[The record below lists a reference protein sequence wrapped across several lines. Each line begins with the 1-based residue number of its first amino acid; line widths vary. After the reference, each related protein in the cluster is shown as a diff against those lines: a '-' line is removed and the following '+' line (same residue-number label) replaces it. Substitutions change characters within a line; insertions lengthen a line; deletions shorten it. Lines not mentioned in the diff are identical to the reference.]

1 MSLQFKYGDYVFSP
15 RPLFS
20 ISSSPLKS
28 PSGLGY
34 GIIHTISLDGDLII
48 TESQQPES
56 GIIQLFEE
64 MELLKSGLDHDGKLL
79 LVTCNDSGILSG
91 YPKINSYNINPES
104 DNYTRRI
111 SYDVEFEMP
120 TYVKGA
126 DGDVFNTSIFP
137 PYIESCDESWDI
149 EIKDERLPL
158 EWSLM
163 SGGTGAAYTEALNYQ
178 LAVTHTV
185 DVTARLVYT
194 GDRTPSNP
202 WQDAQSYA
210 AEKLGFQGRYVNL
223 SGIMPLP
230 GAQVGGVDGAT
241 GVFNNYRQVSLNPD
255 AGTIQVTETFIVAG
269 SGGDNQLPPNS
280 IETFE
285 ISTTQE
291 EGIVSVSIQG
301 EIQGLATIDWGRYQP
316 EIGFDVTTSKYEA
329 ATQYWSLV
337 QNRLFD
343 RAVAGYEGIT
353 GECYNRPLN
362 PNIEQRTVGVN
373 PIEGTVTYEYTYTTK
388 PSGCITGDCILS
400 QNITIDDQLATD
412 VFASQVVI
420 GRAAGPILQDI
431 GTVTVRTRTVNIEL
445 VTLPPTSCA
454 TVDEIYAPVPTG
466 SIDDFISTISGDLGN
481 NYSQVFVSQ
490 NSENW
495 AFSQGRF
502 TKSVGFTYNNCST

>member
-1 MSLQFKYGDYVFSP
+1 MSLQFKYGEYVFSP

-34 GIIHTISLDGDLII
+34 GIIHTISLDGQLII
-48 TESQQPES
+48 TDSQQPES

-64 MELLKSGLDHDGKLL
+64 MEELKSGLNHDGRLL
-79 LVTCNDSGILSG
+79 LVSCNGSGILSG
-91 YPKINSYNINPES
+91 YPKISSYNINPES

-120 TYVKGA
+120 TYVKGTG
-126 DGDVFNTSIFP
+126 GDIFNSSLFP
-137 PYIESCDESWDI
+137 PFIESCDESWDI
-149 EIKDERLPL
+149 EIQDERLPL
-158 EWSLM
+158 EWQLQ
-163 SGGTGAAYTEALNYQ
+163 SGGTGDAYNEALPYQ

-194 GDRTPSNP
+194 GSETPSRP

-230 GAQVGGVDGAT
+230 GAQFEDGGT
-241 GVFNNYRQVSLNPD
+241 GVFNNYRQVALNPD
-255 AGTIQVTETFIVAG
+255 AGTIQVTETFIVAA
-269 SGGDNQLPPNS
+269 SGGDNQLPPNA

-285 ISTTQE
+285 ISTAQE

-301 EIQGLATIDWGRYQP
+301 EIQGLATIDWGKNQP
-316 EIGFDVTTSKYEA
+316 EIGFDVTTSKYSA
-329 ATQYWSLV
+329 ATAYWELV
-337 QNRLFD
+337 QARLFD
-343 RAVAGYEGIT
+343 RAVAGYQGIT

-362 PNIEQRTVGVN
+362 PSIESKTVAVN
-373 PIEGTVTYEYTYTTK
+373 PIEGTVTYDLQYTTK
-388 PSGCITGDCILS
+388 PSGCITGECILS

-454 TVDEIYAPVPTG
+454 TMEDIFAPVPTG
-466 SIDDFISTISGDLGN
+466 SIDDLISTVSGDLGN

>member
-1 MSLQFKYGDYVFSP
+1 MSLQFKYGEYEFSP

-48 TESQQPES
+48 TDSQQPES

-79 LVTCNDSGILSG
+79 LVTCNNSGILSG

-120 TYVKGA
+120 TYVKGS
-126 DGDVFNTSIFP
+126 DGDVFNSSIFP

-149 EIKDERLPL
+149 EIQDEKLPL
-158 EWSLM
+158 TWNI
-163 SGGTGAAYTEALNYQ
+163 GTGTDQETIGYH

-210 AEKLGFQGRYVNL
+210 AEKLGFQGRYVDL
-223 SGIMPLP
+223 SGVMPLP
-230 GAQVGGVDGAT
+230 GIGFTTT
-241 GVFNNYRQVSLNPD
+241 GVYNNYRQVALNPD
-255 AGTIQVTETFIVAG
+255 AGTIQVTETFIVAS
-269 SGGDNQLPPNS
+269 SGASNQLPANA

-285 ISTTQE
+285 VSTTQE
-291 EGIVSVSIQG
+291 EGIVSVGIQG
-301 EIQGLATIDWGRYQP
+301 EIQGLATIDWNKNQP
-316 EIGFDVTTSKYEA
+316 SIGFGVTESKYAA
-329 ATQYWSLV
+329 ATGYWDLV
-337 QNRLFD
+337 QSRLFD
-343 RAVAGYEGIT
+343 RAIGAYYAIT

-362 PNIEQRTVGVN
+362 PSVEQRTVGVN

-445 VTLPPTSCA
+445 VTLPPTSCGS
-454 TVDEIYAPVPTG
+454 VDEIYAPVPTG
-466 SIDDFISTISGDLGN
+466 SIDDFISVISGDLAG

-502 TKSVGFTYNNCST
+502 TKSVGFTYNNCSTT

>member
-1 MSLQFKYGDYVFSP
+1 MSLQFTYGDYVFSP

-20 ISSSPLKS
+20 INSSPLKS

-34 GIIHTISLDGDLII
+34 GIIHTISLDGQLII
-48 TESQQPES
+48 TDSQQPES
-56 GIIQLFEE
+56 GIIDLFEE
-64 MELLKSGLDHDGKLL
+64 MEELKSGLDHDGKLL
-79 LVTCNDSGILSG
+79 LVSCNGSGILSG
-91 YPKINSYNINPES
+91 FPKINSYNINPES

-120 TYVKGA
+120 TYIRGTGN
-126 DGDVFNTSIFP
+126 DPFNSSVFP
-137 PYIESCDESWDI
+137 PFIESCDESWDI
-149 EIKDERLPL
+149 EIQDERLPL
-158 EWSLM
+158 EWSLQ
-163 SGGTGAAYTEALNYQ
+163 SGGTGDAYSEALPYQ

-230 GAQVGGVDGAT
+230 GAQFEDGGT
-241 GVFNNYRQVSLNPD
+241 GVFNNYRQVALNPD
-255 AGTIQVTETFIVAG
+255 AGTIQVTETFIVAA
-269 SGGDNQLPPNS
+269 SGGDNQLPPNA

-301 EIQGLATIDWGRYQP
+301 EIQGLASIDWGRNQP
-316 EIGFDVTTSKYEA
+316 EIGFDVTESKYTA
-329 ATQYWSLV
+329 ATAYWGLV
-337 QNRLFD
+337 QARLFD
-343 RAVAGYEGIT
+343 RAVAGYDGIT
-353 GECYNRPLN
+353 GLCYNRPLN
-362 PNIEQRTVGVN
+362 PSIEQKAVAVN
-373 PIEGTVTYEYTYTTK
+373 PIEGTVTYDLTYTTK

-431 GTVTVRTRTVNIEL
+431 GTVTVRTRTVNVEL